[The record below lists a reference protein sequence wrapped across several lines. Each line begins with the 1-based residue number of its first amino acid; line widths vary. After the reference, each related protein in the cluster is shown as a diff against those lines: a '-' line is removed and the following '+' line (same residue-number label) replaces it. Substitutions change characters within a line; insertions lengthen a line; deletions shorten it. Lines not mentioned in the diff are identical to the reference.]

1 MQISFNFVSK
11 FVILMEGIMKQY
23 HDVILEFRSCLLL
36 GFAIVN
42 YILYYCGLFFFIHV
56 MEGLFL
62 AAREKCNMHLSKL
75 IESNHKDPA

>member
-1 MQISFNFVSK
+1 MFVVRFCNCELY
-11 FVILMEGIMKQY
+11 FV
-23 HDVILEFRSCLLL
+23 LLWL
-36 GFAIVN
+36 I
-42 YILYYCGLFFFIHV
+42 FFIHV